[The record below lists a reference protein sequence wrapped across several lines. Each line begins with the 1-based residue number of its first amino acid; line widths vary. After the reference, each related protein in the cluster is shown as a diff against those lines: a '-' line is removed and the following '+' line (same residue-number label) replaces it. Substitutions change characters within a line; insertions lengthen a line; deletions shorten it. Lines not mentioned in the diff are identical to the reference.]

1 MPVGLVETGKSP
13 NHIAAIQTR
22 ADMNVLG
29 DIGVVVKHQKLMMHD
44 RAIQQ
49 QSGNSSS
56 APSSIGFWRRLP
68 VNRSKGWELT
78 GDLYHTDVAISSE
91 DLSNYPALD
100 VSPL

>member
-1 MPVGLVETGKSP
+1 MQAKQLTIRHVGNPGERMPVRLVETGKSP

-49 QSGNSSS
+49 QSGKHEQCAQQYRFLAQIASQSFKRM
-56 APSSIGFWRRLP
+56 GTHR
-68 VNRSKGWELT
+68 
-78 GDLYHTDVAISSE
+78 
-91 DLSNYPALD
+91 
-100 VSPL
+100 